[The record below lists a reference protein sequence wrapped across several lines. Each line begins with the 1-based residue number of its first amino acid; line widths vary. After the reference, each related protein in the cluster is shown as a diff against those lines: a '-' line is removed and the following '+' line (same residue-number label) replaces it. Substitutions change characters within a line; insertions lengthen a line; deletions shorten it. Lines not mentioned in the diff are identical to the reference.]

1 MPPRFDR
8 LTFALGSVTA
18 LVGGA
23 AAAGYALHA
32 PALLRPLADY
42 PAIVFLAALC
52 LLAGGLALMLVSR
65 PDSPGSRWLACG
77 IGGVVGLAGAAAGIE
92 RLFGADLGVDFTVL
106 HLAAGVTGPTAGRM
120 APIAALA
127 FAALGFA
134 LAVLPLTG
142 SGRRGGV
149 ALAVVAAA
157 CAAVGT
163 TSLAGYLLHVE
174 FLVSWP
180 SSTPLPPVTAFGLM
194 VFGLGVC
201 RAVFCR
207 AKEAPRQGAIDE
219 ARSILLTAVWTLSL
233 IAVAAGISTFALA
246 QYEYQ
251 DVVRTDLSRTLRERR
266 AFLEYAIREHV
277 EQVGIATQPF
287 AAELTPRPGAREQ
300 RDARVRLQ
308 AAASE
313 LVRGG
318 FSGWRFED
326 SAGPVT
332 SAGTFIDAPDMA
344 LKLVGRFD
352 TELLLK
358 DGYYL
363 RTRVPVRIGDDVIGH
378 IVAEERFP
386 ELTRLKLEAD
396 SWDETGEMA
405 LCAAEGATM
414 ACFPLRTNPRVA
426 RYPRVVGGRALP
438 MSLALDHESGITET
452 LDYRQHRVLAAY
464 GPVGFTGLGMV
475 IKIDAAELNQPLG
488 RRFGS
493 AALLLLVLVA
503 VGVLLLRR
511 RLQPLT
517 LELVEAREEARR
529 VAAQFKAAAESSLDA
544 YFILEAVRDA
554 RQQIADFRLCYLN
567 ASGEVLVRRASEDV
581 LARTLR
587 EILPPAQAEYFVQRY
602 RRIVATGESLTEEFR
617 TDGTDTGAT
626 WVAHQAV
633 KLGDGVSV
641 TARDITQIK
650 SVERQLRDRAE
661 NDVLTGLPNR
671 TLFFDRLG
679 RALIDAR
686 EAQTGVAV
694 LFLDLDRFKQ
704 VNDTHGHP
712 AGDAVLREF
721 GTRLRGLVR
730 STDTVARLGG
740 DEFAVILPGLPTI
753 ERAERVAA
761 DIVTAI
767 RIPFDVEGLHLT
779 VGTSIGVAFSNG
791 INETPES
798 LVGRADRKL
807 YQAKS
812 GGRGRYSSAADK
824 RAA

>member
-1 MPPRFDR
+1 M
-8 LTFALGSVTA
+8 
-18 LVGGA
+18 

-42 PAIVFLAALC
+42 PATVFLAALC
-52 LLAGGLALMLVSR
+52 LLAGGLALMLAAQPDR
-65 PDSPGSRWLACG
+65 PDGRWLASG
-77 IGGVVGLAGAAAGIE
+77 IGVIVGIAGAAAGLE
-92 RLFGADLGVDFTVL
+92 QLFGIDLGVDFPAL
-106 HLAAGVTGPTAGRM
+106 HLAAGVTGAAAGQM
-120 APIAALA
+120 APIAAIA
-127 FAALGFA
+127 FGALGVA
-134 LAVLPLTG
+134 LAVLPLAG
-142 SGRRGGV
+142 DGRRGSVG
-149 ALAVVAAA
+149 LAVVAAA

-174 FLVSWP
+174 FLVNWP

-194 VFGLGVC
+194 LFGLGVC

-207 AKEAPRQGAIDE
+207 AKETPRQGAVDE

-251 DVVRTDLSRTLRERR
+251 DVVRADLTRTLRERR

-277 EQVGIATQPF
+277 EQVGIAAQPF
-287 AAELTPRPGAREQ
+287 VADLTPRTRVADR
-300 RDARVRLQ
+300 RDARTRLH
-308 AAASE
+308 ATASD

-318 FSGWRFED
+318 FSGWRFEGESGD
-326 SAGPVT
+326 RIE
-332 SAGTFIDAPDMA
+332 AGTFIDAPEMA
-344 LKLVGRFD
+344 MRLVGRFD

-363 RTRVPVRIGDDVIGH
+363 RTRVPVRVGDDTQGY

-396 SWDETGEMA
+396 NWNETGEMA
-405 LCAAEGATM
+405 LCTAEGTEM
-414 ACFPLRTNPRVA
+414 ACFPLRSNPRVG
-426 RYPRVVGGRALP
+426 RYPRVVQERAVP
-438 MSLALDHESGITET
+438 MSLALDHETGITET

-493 AALLLLVLVA
+493 AALLLFALVA
-503 VGVLLLRR
+503 AGVLLLRR

-517 LELVEAREEARR
+517 RELVEAREEARR

-554 RQQIADFRLCYLN
+554 RQQIADFRLRYLN
-567 ASGEVLVRRASEDV
+567 ASGEVLVRRPSEDV
-581 LARTLR
+581 LSRTLR
-587 EILPPAQAEYFVQRY
+587 EILPPTQAEYFVQRY
-602 RRIVATGESLTEEFR
+602 RRIVATGEALTEEFR
-617 TDGTDTGAT
+617 TDGNDTGAT

-679 RALIDAR
+679 RSLADAR
-686 EAQTGVAV
+686 EAHTGVAV

-712 AGDAVLREF
+712 AGDSVLREF
-721 GTRLRGLVR
+721 AVRLRALVR

-761 DIVTAI
+761 DIVAAI